1 MGVDSLS
8 KEIEKALK
16 EYTEEVEIAL
26 DNTKKD
32 LARQGIKELKA
43 KSPVR
48 TGKYAKSWTRK
59 KRGKKIIL
67 HNKEYQL
74 THLLEKGHAKRG
86 GGRVAARVHIAPV
99 EKHLQQDAEQ
109 VFKKKLR

>member
-1 MGVDSLS
+1 MNSLS
-8 KEIEKALK
+8 KEIERALA

-26 DNTKKD
+26 ESTKKD
-32 LARQGIKELKA
+32 LAKQGIRELKA
-43 KSPVR
+43 KSPVH

-59 KRGKKIIL
+59 KRGKMIIL

-86 GGRVAARVHIAPV
+86 GGRVPARVHIDPV
-99 EKHLQQDAEQ
+99 EKHLQRSAEPI
-109 VFKKKLR
+109 FRKKLR

>member
-1 MGVDSLS
+1 MAVDGLS

-16 EYTEEVEIAL
+16 EYTEEVEVAL
-26 DNTKKD
+26 DKTKRD
-32 LARQGIKELKA
+32 LAKQGIKELKA
-43 KSPVR
+43 NSPVR

-86 GGRVAARVHIAPV
+86 GGRVAARAHIAPV
-99 EKHLQQDAEQ
+99 EKHLQQQAET

>member
-99 EKHLQQDAEQ
+99 ERGLHTSAEGILRR
-109 VFKKKLR
+109 KLK